1 MRHGSKTRIIDKD
14 DGDNNLKYSKGSLS
28 GTVSKTIKGAFIG
41 MIIILPGI
49 SGGTVL
55 FALGLYEDLMKD
67 LAHLRLMPWLPFLIG
82 AGAGIL
88 VSGWVFNWLFVK
100 YTAVILAFLLGCILA
115 SIKAVLGKDFHPDF
129 KRMVSLVI
137 GLAAGLALAGMSDFG
152 TGDASTPGIL
162 SLLVGGALASVTMI
176 LPGVPGNLILI
187 IMGIYDDL
195 LHALAELEW
204 ITLII
209 FAIGSVMGIVGLS
222 NILDKIYARY
232 RDMLNWLFAGLI
244 IGTGRMMIPD
254 NLDNPVLFILVAVL
268 GFVLVWKWDMS

>member
-1 MRHGSKTRIIDKD
+1 MT
-14 DGDNNLKYSKGSLS
+14 YSKGVLS
-28 GTVSKTIKGAFIG
+28 RAVSRTIKGVLIG

-55 FALGLYEDLMKD
+55 FATGLYEELMKD
-67 LAHLRLMPWLPFLIG
+67 LAHLRLMPWFPFAVG

-88 VSGWVFNWLFVK
+88 LSGWVFNWLFVK

-115 SIKAVLGKDFHPDF
+115 SIKAVLGKDFYPNF

-152 TGDASTPGIL
+152 TGDVSTPGVL

-187 IMGIYDDL
+187 IMGIYEAL
-195 LHALAELEW
+195 LHALAKLEW
-204 ITLII
+204 MTLII
-209 FAIGSVMGIVGLS
+209 FAIGSVLGIVGLS
-222 NILDKIYARY
+222 NLLDKIYSRY

-254 NLDNPVLFILVAVL
+254 NLDNPVLFILVAIL
-268 GFVLVWKWDMS
+268 GFALVWKWDMS